1 MSGSLKGLVT
11 DRTDVAAVLPVGLS
25 AVPPQRVGVLAHL
38 IAVVTLVTV
47 SSVQLAVFPPLMPVV
62 SDLLTHKDPV
72 VRAEHSPSS
81 DTDEGNALTLYPLSD
96 ALVVDWEW

>member
-47 SSVQLAVFPPLMPVV
+47 SSFQLAVFPSLMAVV
-62 SDLLTHKDPV
+62 SDLLTHKDAV
-72 VRAEHSPSS
+72 VRAKHSPSS
-81 DTDEGNALTLYPLSD
+81 DTDEGNTLTLYPLSD

>member
-47 SSVQLAVFPPLMPVV
+47 SSFQLAVFPSLMAVV
-62 SDLLTHKDPV
+62 SDLLTHKGPV
-72 VRAEHSPSS
+72 VRAKHSPSS
-81 DTDEGNALTLYPLSD
+81 DTDEGNTLTL
-96 ALVVDWEW
+96 